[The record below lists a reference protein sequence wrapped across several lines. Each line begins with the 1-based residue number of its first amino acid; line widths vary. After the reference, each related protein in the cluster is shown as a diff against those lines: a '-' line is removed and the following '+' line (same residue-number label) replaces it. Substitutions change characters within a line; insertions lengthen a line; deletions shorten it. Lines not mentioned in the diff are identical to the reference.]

1 MSRAITREELFKEIE
16 LGNTIA
22 NEGIYISPEVIATLD
37 FENHVQEQ
45 MRTCFDMNHETYT
58 KTKLPTSIRLSSN
71 FRLGFPYKHNARF
84 SVQHENGKY
93 YLLDGNNQIDEVTFV
108 EKPKFYNHKTSDGVD
123 MKTIANEVGKTKV
136 TVAYSNECAL
146 KDKGLDCLFCNIN
159 ATKALYG
166 ERDKVSWKTP
176 KQIGETIAAGYK
188 EDMETFLTVNPG
200 LASRFSHKM
209 HIDDYNEDELL
220 AIYKKMAQKDNYKL
234 SPEAEF
240 KLMDLICRMVVSK
253 NEAFG
258 NAREMR
264 NMLDQTIQ
272 QLSMRV
278 SQMDP
283 SEVTP
288 ETYQLIMPEDIRED
302 I

>member
-1 MSRAITREELFKEIE
+1 
-16 LGNTIA
+16 
-22 NEGIYISPEVIATLD
+22 
-37 FENHVQEQ
+37 
-45 MRTCFDMNHETYT
+45 
-58 KTKLPTSIRLSSN
+58 
-71 FRLGFPYKHNARF
+71 
-84 SVQHENGKY
+84 
-93 YLLDGNNQIDEVTFV
+93 
-108 EKPKFYNHKTSDGVD
+108 
-123 MKTIANEVGKTKV
+123 
-136 TVAYSNECAL
+136 
-146 KDKGLDCLFCNIN
+146 
-159 ATKALYG
+159 
-166 ERDKVSWKTP
+166 
-176 KQIGETIAAGYK
+176 
-188 EDMETFLTVNPG
+188 
-200 LASRFSHKM
+200 M

-240 KLMDLICRMVVSK
+240 KLMDLICRLVVSK
-253 NEAFG
+253 TEGFG

-288 ETYQLIMPEDIRED
+288 ETYQLIMPEDIKED